1 VTVTAAQCP
10 TCRALAQQQRASAP
24 LTEEDSVLLWTAQ
37 PPAEAAPTGSG
48 FLEGFV
54 VGAVLSAFLI
64 GLVVL
69 TW

>member
-1 VTVTAAQCP
+1 VTVTATHCP
-10 TCRALAQQQRASAP
+10 TCRARAQQQRASAP
-24 LTEEDSVLLWTAQ
+24 LTEEDSVLLWTKQ
-37 PPAEAAPTGSG
+37 PPGQDVPTGSG

>member
-1 VTVTAAQCP
+1 MTAP
-10 TCRALAQQQRASAP
+10 
-24 LTEEDSVLLWTAQ
+24 E
-37 PPAEAAPTGSG
+37 GSG